1 MNMAKL
7 FALRK
12 GSTDGKLVTYTI
24 CFRRNEECMFTDDKG
39 CTYIK
44 ENIVFLPLY
53 DMVGWEDEAETRAW
67 QELDWLADHDA
78 AELAMI
84 FEHMSDDAYAYN
96 DLTQEQKTNCRYVS
110 TWFKRAIYDGVA
122 E

>member
-24 CFRRNEECMFTDDKG
+24 CFRRNEECMFTDTKG

-44 ENIVFLPLY
+44 EKTVFLPLY
-53 DMVGWEDEAETRAW
+53 DMVGWEDELETRAW
-67 QELDWLADHDA
+67 QEFDWLTDHDA
-78 AELAMI
+78 AELTMI
-84 FEHMSDDAYAYN
+84 FDHIADSNDSDR
-96 DLTQEQKTNCRYVS
+96 TQEQKTNCKYVS
-110 TWFKRAIYDGVA
+110 TWFKRAIYDGRR